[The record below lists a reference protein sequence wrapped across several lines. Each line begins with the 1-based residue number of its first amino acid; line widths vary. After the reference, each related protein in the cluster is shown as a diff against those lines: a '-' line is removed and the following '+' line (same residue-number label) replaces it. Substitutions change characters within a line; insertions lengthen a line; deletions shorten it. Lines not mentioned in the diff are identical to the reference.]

1 MSAGI
6 DALKSALPKGAWTQ
20 DPDLIDPHLRE
31 WRDKYFGATPI
42 LLTPRI
48 TEEVAAAVK
57 ICAAHKLPIMPQGG
71 NTGLVG
77 GNTPQGEVLISLK
90 KMTVIRNIN
99 PTANAMTVE
108 AGATLQSVLD
118 AADSANR
125 KFPLTLSSQGSCTI
139 GGVLSTNA
147 GGNHVLKYG
156 TTKELVFGVEAV
168 LADGSIF
175 NGLTSLRK
183 DNTGYDL
190 NRLFLGAEGT
200 LGIIT
205 AATLKLFPKPKYV
218 QRALVGLESAAFA
231 VELLEPFRAGGRL
244 AMFEVMPEIGFRA
257 VIDNF
262 DSVRDPFSEKHPW
275 YLLCDWEVDSEEEG
289 LAIAEKI
296 IGQSLEK
303 NEINDAVIAMNETQ
317 AADILSI
324 REHLSAAQKLLGGSI
339 KHDITVPID
348 KIPEFLAIAGAAVK
362 GIVPGCRPVAFGH
375 FGDGNIHYNIS
386 QPKAADRD
394 SYLANWNVLSQ
405 RVFDIVEDL
414 GGSISAEH
422 GIGIMKRGDLAQ
434 RADPVKL
441 KLLRAVKTA
450 LDPDGIMNPRVMI

>member
-6 DALKSALPKGAWTQ
+6 DALKSALPEGAWTQ
-20 DPDLIDPHLRE
+20 DPDIIDPHLRE

-42 LLTPRI
+42 LLTPR
-48 TEEVAAAVK
+48 TTDEVAAAVK
-57 ICAAHKLPIMPQGG
+57 ICAAHKLPLMPQGG

-90 KMTVIRNIN
+90 KMTTIRDIN

-118 AADSANR
+118 AADDADR
-125 KFPLTLSSQGSCTI
+125 KFPLTLSSQGSCSI

-218 QRALVGLESAAFA
+218 QRALVGLESAASA

-405 RVFDIVEDL
+405 RVFDIVEDF